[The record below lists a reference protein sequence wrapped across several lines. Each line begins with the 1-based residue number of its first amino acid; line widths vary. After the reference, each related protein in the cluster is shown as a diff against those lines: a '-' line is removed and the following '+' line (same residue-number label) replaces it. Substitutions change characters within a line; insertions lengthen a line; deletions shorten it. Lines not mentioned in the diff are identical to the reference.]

1 VYFLRHRIRLIVCGN
16 SVMPEPKYRII
27 LTGYAGNK
35 GEYYVEMDLSKRF
48 KISREKAR
56 ELLQGAPTTVRENLT
71 TDQATKYKT
80 VIDAT
85 GASCEVE
92 NMMFNISG
100 LSLEEQN

>member
-1 VYFLRHRIRLIVCGN
+1 
-16 SVMPEPKYRII
+16 MPEPKYRII